1 MGVVAKGGVRS
12 FMRVLIT
19 VLPLLVGLATLSA
32 DTVPQ
37 FERDVEPLLN
47 RYCFQCHGEK
57 LQMGDLNLSGPS
69 LMLKGGSKG
78 PAVQKGSAEESLLYQ
93 RISDDQMPMG
103 PKKLTDDQKRV
114 IREWIDAGMPA
125 TTSEEV
131 VSASSSKAEH
141 WAYRAPQRPAIPNV
155 RDAAWVRTPVD
166 AFVLQ
171 KLGEKG
177 IRPNA
182 PADKITLLRRAYLVL
197 IGLLP
202 TPDEVKA
209 FLADKSPDAI
219 DRVIEQLLARPQYGE
234 RLARRWLDVARYAE
248 TNGYEEDL
256 GKPSAWRYRDYVIDS
271 FNQNKPF
278 DRFLTEQIAGDEVEG
293 SNAETQI
300 GTTFLRLGTW
310 DNEPADELLDRYD
323 QLDDVLDGV
332 ASGFLGIT
340 IKCARCH
347 DHKFEPFLQKDYYKL
362 LATFEPL
369 KRNAKGTSGNA
380 LDLDVRV
387 GSEAELAAYDEAM
400 EKVDKAIA
408 PYNRLITNLQ
418 AGLLQQLLKGTDEA
432 ERAAGIL
439 NSFDTILAFR
449 AMTAGKRRQRPPRGT
464 QKGLIEAFE
473 KEVEQR
479 MLRYTTPE
487 EAARYE
493 EWNDKIAELEASRPE
508 PPQRAYIWQE
518 FENPPP
524 THVFHRGAPS
534 GKILAMTGEIERGE
548 GGSEV
553 EAGVPAVLGAL
564 PPAEPWPADRPTS
577 GRRLRLARWMTQPDN
592 PLVARV
598 FVNRLW
604 QWTFGEGLVSSAND
618 FGVMGQRPNNQKLLD
633 FLATEFVRSGWNIK
647 ELQRLIVGSNTF
659 ALSTAW
665 DDQAG
670 KADPD
675 GTLYWRWKAW
685 RLDAEAVR
693 DSTLQVSGL
702 LNLEMHGPSIFPV
715 VPDAVKAVSPGQS
728 LRLWIESSAEQ
739 ANRRGVYIFQKR
751 GLRVPELDLMDLPDL
766 AQSCEGRR
774 VSTTGPQALMLLNS
788 DFSSERAGHLAA
800 RLEQEAGQDSGAQ
813 VRRAFELALNR
824 APNSDEVDHALSF
837 LSQQALQI
845 ESDAK
850 AAGKPVAELFIVG
863 RTPWQNA
870 RSLALRA
877 FCLVLLNS
885 NEFFYVN

>member
-1 MGVVAKGGVRS
+1 
-12 FMRVLIT
+12 MRLLIT
-19 VLPLLVGLATLSA
+19 VLPLFAGLATLSA
-32 DTVPQ
+32 DSVPQ

-47 RYCFQCHGEK
+47 RYCFQCHGDK
-57 LQMGDLNLSGPS
+57 LQMGDLSLSGPS

-103 PKKLTDDQKRV
+103 PKKLTDDEKRV

-177 IRPNA
+177 IRPSA

-219 DRVIEQLLARPQYGE
+219 DRVIEQLLVRPQYGE
-234 RLARRWLDVARYAE
+234 RMARRWLDVARYAE

-256 GKPSAWRYRDYVIDS
+256 AKPNAWRYRDYVIDS

-323 QLDDVLDGV
+323 QLNDVIDGV

-347 DHKFEPFLQKDYYKL
+347 DHKFEPFMQKDYYKL

-369 KRNAKGTSGNA
+369 KRNVKGDSGNA

-400 EKVDKAIA
+400 KKVDAELE
-408 PYNRLITNLQ
+408 PYTRGRSGMAGGGLVQNLKR
-418 AGLLQQLLKGTDEA
+418 GLLLRLLSKTDEA
-432 ERAAGIL
+432 ERLAGIL
-439 NSFDTILAFR
+439 KPFETLLAFR
-449 AMTAGKRRQRPPRGT
+449 AAGTGRRQSKE
-464 QKGLIEAFE
+464 QKELAAAFE
-473 KEVEQR
+473 KELEQR
-479 MLRYTTPE
+479 LLRFAEPD
-487 EAARYE
+487 EAAEFEGWKR
-493 EWNDKIAELEASRPE
+493 KIAELEASRPKE
-508 PPQRAYIWQE
+508 PQRAYIWQE

-548 GGSEV
+548 GGSEVEEV

-618 FGVMGQRPNNQKLLD
+618 FGVMGQRPNNQQLLD

-670 KADPD
+670 KADAD

-702 LNLEMHGPSIFPV
+702 LNLEMHGPSIYPV

-751 GLRVPELDLMDLPDL
+751 GLRVPELDLMDLPDS

-774 VSTTGPQALMLLNS
+774 VSTTGPQALMSLNS
-788 DFSSERAGHLAA
+788 DFYWERAGHLAA

-837 LSQQALQI
+837 LSQQARQI
-845 ESDAK
+845 EADAK
-850 AAGKPVAELFIVG
+850 TAGKPVE
-863 RTPWQNA
+863 NA
-870 RSLALRA
+870 RSLALRD